1 MKSTIVGL
9 AMALI
14 SIVPAWADRAYSVT
28 SPDGQLSVSVTVGK
42 QVKYSVSRA
51 GQRLISPS
59 TIALRLKDGRTLG
72 EGSKLKGAKRL
83 KHKGNIKALF
93 YKKANVADDYN
104 ELLLTFGD
112 GFAIQ
117 WRAYDEGVAYR
128 FELKQPRAVQ
138 VKSEVAQFAFAQD
151 WEALTPYVKDKG
163 DFTQQFSNSFENTN
177 THGRLS
183 ALSKDKLIFLPILV
197 KAGDGVKISVTE
209 SDLDGYPGMYL
220 NDEHGNT
227 TLRGVFAPMPD
238 KVEQGGY
245 NNLELLVKSAKDYI
259 AEVKPGQR
267 LPWRIIS
274 VSAHDKDL
282 LANDMV
288 YRLAEPSK
296 VAATDWI
303 KPGKVAWDWWNDWGL
318 YHVPFKAGINTQT
331 YKYYI
336 DFAARYG
343 IEYVLLD
350 EGWAVNKQ
358 ADLFQIVPEI
368 DLQEIIRHAD
378 KQGVG
383 IILWAGCYA
392 FDRDME
398 RVCKT
403 YSEMG
408 VKGFKI
414 DFLNRDDAQ
423 MVDFA
428 SRAAAMCAKYHLLVD
443 FHGTYKPTGL
453 NRTYPNVLNFEGV
466 AGLEQNKWSTIET
479 YDQVQYD
486 TEIPFTRMLAGQMDY
501 TQGAMLN
508 GTKATYHRSNSQPM
522 SQGTRCHQLG
532 EYIVFFSPL
541 NMLCDSPTHYLAE
554 AECTDFIA
562 SVPVVWDET
571 LPLDSRVGQY
581 VTVARRSGNTWYV
594 GGITNWQPRDLTL
607 DLSAIKAGGRSA
619 EIFIDGVNAEKY
631 AQDYAKEEVTI
642 PADGQLKVHL
652 APGGGFAMKIK

>member
-1 MKSTIVGL
+1 
-9 AMALI
+9 
-14 SIVPAWADRAYSVT
+14 
-28 SPDGQLSVSVTVGK
+28 
-42 QVKYSVSRA
+42 
-51 GQRLISPS
+51 
-59 TIALRLKDGRTLG
+59 
-72 EGSKLKGAKRL
+72 
-83 KHKGNIKALF
+83 
-93 YKKANVADDYN
+93 
-104 ELLLTFGD
+104 
-112 GFAIQ
+112 
-117 WRAYDEGVAYR
+117 
-128 FELKQPRAVQ
+128 
-138 VKSEVAQFAFAQD
+138 
-151 WEALTPYVKDKG
+151 
-163 DFTQQFSNSFENTN
+163 
-177 THGRLS
+177 
-183 ALSKDKLIFLPILV
+183 
-197 KAGDGVKISVTE
+197 
-209 SDLDGYPGMYL
+209 
-220 NDEHGNT
+220 
-227 TLRGVFAPMPD
+227 
-238 KVEQGGY
+238 
-245 NNLELLVKSAKDYI
+245 
-259 AEVKPGQR
+259 
-267 LPWRIIS
+267 
-274 VSAHDKDL
+274 
-282 LANDMV
+282 
-288 YRLAEPSK
+288 
-296 VAATDWI
+296 
-303 KPGKVAWDWWNDWGL
+303 
-318 YHVPFKAGINTQT
+318 
-331 YKYYI
+331 
-336 DFAARYG
+336 
-343 IEYVLLD
+343 
-350 EGWAVNKQ
+350 
-358 ADLFQIVPEI
+358 
-368 DLQEIIRHAD
+368 
-378 KQGVG
+378 
-383 IILWAGCYA
+383 
-392 FDRDME
+392 ME

-428 SRAAAMCAKYHLLVD
+428 SRAAAKCDKYHFLVD

-453 NRTYPNVLNFEGV
+453 NRTYPNVLNLEGV

-554 AECTDFIA
+554 SECTDFIA